1 MGRVRCPYCGGG
13 TKRFGKTK
21 AGTQRWRRRGCGA
34 TFTRRIDNAARRLSP
49 FLPRPTSGE
58 RQSDMPGGGRT
69 FRRRCAEFWAVWP
82 LPPATG
88 EAHRVAFVDGIR
100 IARDVVVPIASTEEH
115 VIGWCMARSEGSR
128 SRAAPM
134 APIPPPDVVVR
145 DGGTGFERARRRV
158 WPQTRVQRC
167 AFHAFRQ
174 VKRQTTTRPNLQA
187 GVEPYGVAKALLRAR
202 DPDAAAARLASFE
215 ERRGRREGFPSERTA
230 ADDGSWEW
238 TRKRLVTARDG
249 LLRLVGRGVL
259 LTSLDPELAVD
270 GPLPSTSNRIEGGVN
285 AQIHAM
291 LRDHRG
297 LGTLRRAKAVCWWCH
312 MHTESPLPA
321 AGILRS
327 VPTDDDV
334 AELHRRTVCEPQRR
348 DGPAEWGGGLV
359 WAELHRSDPWRTGW
373 DWPTTR
379 SVL

>member
-1 MGRVRCPYCGGG
+1 MGRVGCPYCGGG
-13 TKRFGKTK
+13 TERLGKTK
-21 AGTQRWRRRGCGA
+21 AGSQRWRRRGCGA
-34 TFTRRIDNAARRLSP
+34 AFARRIGNAAKRLSS
-49 FLPRPTSGE
+49 FLPWPTSGE

-100 IARDVVVPIASTEEH
+100 IARDAVALIASTEEH
-115 VIGWCMARSEGSR
+115 VIGWRMARSEGSR

-134 APIPPPDVVVR
+134 APIPPPDVVVC

-167 AFHAFRQ
+167 AFHAFCQ

-187 GVEPYGVAKALLRAR
+187 GVEPYGVAKAFLRVR
-202 DPDAAAARLASFE
+202 DLDAAAARLASFE
-215 ERRGRREGFPSERTA
+215 ERCGRREGFLSERTA

-259 LTSLDPELAVD
+259 LTFLDPELAVD
-270 GPLPSTSNRIEGGVN
+270 GPLPSASNRIEGGVN
-285 AQIHAM
+285 AQIRAM
-291 LRDHRG
+291 LRDRRG
-297 LGTLRRAKAVCWWCH
+297 LSTLRPPRRCAGGAICTPRAPCPPRG
-312 MHTESPLPA
+312 S
-321 AGILRS
+321 
-327 VPTDDDV
+327 
-334 AELHRRTVCEPQRR
+334 
-348 DGPAEWGGGLV
+348 
-359 WAELHRSDPWRTGW
+359 
-373 DWPTTR
+373 
-379 SVL
+379 

>member
-1 MGRVRCPYCGGG
+1 
-13 TKRFGKTK
+13 
-21 AGTQRWRRRGCGA
+21 
-34 TFTRRIDNAARRLSP
+34 
-49 FLPRPTSGE
+49 
-58 RQSDMPGGGRT
+58 MPGGGRT

-88 EAHRVAFVDGIR
+88 EVHRVVFVDGIR
-100 IARDVVVPIASTEEH
+100 IARDVVVLIASTEEH
-115 VIGWCMARSEGSR
+115 VIGWCMARSESSR
-128 SRAAPM
+128 SWAALM
-134 APIPPPDVVVR
+134 AAIPPPDVVVC

-167 AFHAFRQ
+167 VFHAFCQ

-187 GVEPYGVAKALLRAR
+187 GVELYGVAKALLRVH
-202 DPDAAAARLASFE
+202 DLDAAAARLASFE
-215 ERRGRREGFPSERTA
+215 EWCGRWEGFLPERTA

-238 TRKRLVTARDG
+238 TRKRLATARDG

-259 LTSLDPELAVD
+259 FTFLDPELAVD
-270 GPLPSTSNRIEGGVN
+270 GPLPSTNNQIEGGVN
-285 AQIHAM
+285 AQMRAM

-297 LGTLRRAKAVCWWCH
+297 LSTPRRAKAVYWRCY

-327 VPTDDDV
+327 MPTDDDI
-334 AELHRRTVCEPQRR
+334 AELYRRTVYEPQRR
-348 DGPAEWGGGLV
+348 DGPAEWGDGLV

-373 DWPTTR
+373 D
-379 SVL
+379 

>member
-1 MGRVRCPYCGGG
+1 MGGVRCPYCGGG

-21 AGTQRWRRRGCGA
+21 AGSQRWRRRGCGA
-34 TFTRRIDNAARRLSP
+34 TFTRRIDNAAKRLSS
-49 FLPRPTSGE
+49 FLPRLTSGE

-88 EAHRVAFVDGIR
+88 EVHRVAFVDGIR
-100 IARDVVVPIASTEEH
+100 IARDVVVLIASTEED

-128 SRAAPM
+128 SWAALM
-134 APIPPPDVVVR
+134 APIPPPDVVVC
-145 DGGTGFERARRRV
+145 DGGTGFEKARRRV

-167 AFHAFRQ
+167 VFHAFCQ
-174 VKRQTTTRPNLQA
+174 VKRQTATRPNLQA
-187 GVEPYGVAKALLRAR
+187 GVELYGVAKALLRVR
-202 DPDAAAARLASFE
+202 DPDAAAARLDSFE
-215 ERRGRREGFPSERTA
+215 ERCGRWAGFPSERTA

-259 LTSLDPELAVD
+259 FTFLDPELAVD
-270 GPLPSTSNRIEGGVN
+270 GPLPSTDNRIEDGVN
-285 AQIHAM
+285 AQIRAM

-297 LGTLRRAKAVCWWCH
+297 LSTLRRAKAVHWWCH

-327 VPTDDDV
+327 MPTDDDI
-334 AELHRRTVCEPQRR
+334 AELYRRTVYEPQRR
-348 DGPAEWGGGLV
+348 DGPAEWGDGLV
-359 WAELHRSDPWRTGW
+359 WAELRRSDPWRTGW
-373 DWPTTR
+373 D
-379 SVL
+379 